1 MTLWDPVTQMS
12 CVGFRSETIQPHIL
26 ACHARIAEREAALA
40 AVEAAR
46 QQAEADRKDAER
58 YRWLR
63 EQHWSYNTFC
73 VVQQPKSAVRIGQTC
88 PFRGE
93 LDAAIDAAIAALPA
107 APSQE

>member
-1 MTLWDPVTQMS
+1 M
-12 CVGFRSETIQPHIL
+12 RSY
-26 ACHARIAEREAALA
+26 ALA

-63 EQHWSYNTFC
+63 DHNA
-73 VVQQPKSAVRIGQTC
+73 VSAFRKTLTDMIGILLG
-88 PFRGE
+88 PIPDG
-93 LDAAIDAAIAALPA
+93 LDKVCDAAIAALPA